1 MVTSLNPNAMTTFRV
16 LWDSGKSGSGCGGC
30 SATVSC
36 IVECLFRNSFT
47 EYLRNRSTSHA
58 GEGDGSC
65 RKSWRNAYNERHQHR
80 LPGLALWKLQHLRH

>member
-65 RKSWRNAYNERHQHR
+65 RKSWRNAYNGIQSQHCR
-80 LPGLALWKLQHLRH
+80 RFIAAS